1 MQIDNGREYQAI
13 GRNTVCFQCVLNG
26 GTATLEL
33 KLHPSS
39 EFTVFHTFA
48 ADDAV
53 LAELPQ
59 CTYRATLTGGAT
71 LNMV

>member
-1 MQIDNGREYQAI
+1 MNIDSGREYKAI
-13 GRNTVCFQCVLNG
+13 GSNTVCFQCVLNG
-26 GTATLEL
+26 GTASLEL
-33 KLHPSS
+33 RLHPSA
-39 EFTVFHTFA
+39 EFTTFYTFT

-53 LAELPQ
+53 LAELPE